1 MKYWMILVTITLLVQ
16 GCMVGTIVSA
26 PFKITGAVLNT
37 VTPDVVGD
45 SVSGTGEV
53 LDTVIPF

>member
-1 MKYWMILVTITLLVQ
+1 MTLFMQ
-16 GCMVGTIVSA
+16 GCVVGTIVSI
-26 PFKITGAVLNT
+26 PFEITGSVLNT
-37 VTPDVVGD
+37 VTPGVVGD

>member
-1 MKYWMILVTITLLVQ
+1 MKYWILFIAMTLFMQ
-16 GCMVGTIVSA
+16 GCMVGTIVSM
-26 PFKITGAVLNT
+26 PFQVTGSVLNT
-37 VTPDVVGD
+37 FTPDVVGD

>member
-1 MKYWMILVTITLLVQ
+1 MKYWIILITMTLFMQ
-16 GCMVGTIVSA
+16 GCVVGTIVSI
-26 PFKITGAVLNT
+26 PFEITGSVLNT